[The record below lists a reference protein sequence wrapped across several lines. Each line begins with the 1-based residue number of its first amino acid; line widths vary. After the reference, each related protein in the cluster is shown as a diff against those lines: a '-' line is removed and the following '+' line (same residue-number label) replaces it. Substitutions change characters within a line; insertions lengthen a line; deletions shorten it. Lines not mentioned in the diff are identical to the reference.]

1 MYSLQSDAFMS
12 ARRCHITSWSRSST
26 VATNVILLLV
36 SSLTTSGLQSDSDVF
51 LTTRSRRLNR
61 QVVVARN
68 NERHTDNNQVGLAFL
83 LVTPMCLTL
92 YSERRHTDNNQV
104 GLAFLL
110 VTPTCLPFIVNVTL
124 TTTR

>member
-12 ARRCHITSWSRSST
+12 ARRCHITSWNRSST

-83 LVTPMCLTL
+83 LVTP
-92 YSERRHTDNNQV
+92 
-104 GLAFLL
+104 
-110 VTPTCLPFIVNVTL
+110 TCLPFIVNVTP